1 MDNTL
6 HLEVKSILPQFSFF
20 SFKHCSELKTFSR
33 LSAHKIAVFLNCM
46 PFVWKKTKLRLLEQW
61 KQKVILIF
69 CKKSNATEKQEIFT
83 HQKRELWRKCL
94 QANLSNDGDIFGA
107 EFSTSI
113 CIFYE
118 YLKIFMEYY
127 LLKPLT
133 IELTENTNLLL
144 LR

>member
-1 MDNTL
+1 MQLKN
-6 HLEVKSILPQFSFF
+6 KKFSLTKNE
-20 SFKHCSELKTFSR
+20 SFD
-33 LSAHKIAVFLNCM
+33 A
-46 PFVWKKTKLRLLEQW
+46 
-61 KQKVILIF
+61 
-69 CKKSNATEKQEIFT
+69 
-83 HQKRELWRKCL
+83 KCL

-107 EFSTSI
+107 EFCTSI